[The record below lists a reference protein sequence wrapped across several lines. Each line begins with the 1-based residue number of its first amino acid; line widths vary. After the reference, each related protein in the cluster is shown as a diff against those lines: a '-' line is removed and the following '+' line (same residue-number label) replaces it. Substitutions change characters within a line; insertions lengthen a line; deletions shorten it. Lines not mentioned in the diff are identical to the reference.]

1 MVSQGQ
7 AEEHATH
14 KCHAGELNSSLLSAI
29 QDTVVECAGIKV
41 KLQAAKP
48 ENYAELRTLAAGVSS
63 CSDVHSS
70 EDVQALF
77 AIPTFHPVSARRV
90 DSGELVGYAELYR
103 LPHMGRSFDGR
114 LERVVVDESFRGRN
128 LATEMCKYIIAE
140 AKRLQCNRI
149 DLTVEADSALHIY
162 KNKLG
167 FVPISTTVLRL
178 KM

>member
-77 AIPTFHPVSARRV
+77 AIPTLCNSTVTEHLLHFW
-90 DSGELVGYAELYR
+90 LYVR
-103 LPHMGRSFDGR
+103 QTIG
-114 LERVVVDESFRGRN
+114 V
-128 LATEMCKYIIAE
+128 C
-140 AKRLQCNRI
+140 
-149 DLTVEADSALHIY
+149 
-162 KNKLG
+162 
-167 FVPISTTVLRL
+167 
-178 KM
+178 